1 MAVATFKTL
10 ASSIIN
16 NAASYETKEACSL
29 AIGRVKAAWAA
40 SGSLGVWKHLRDDAI
55 FECQLRFVE
64 LSGMEREASV
74 LAS

>member
-1 MAVATFKTL
+1 MSVATFKKL
-10 ASSIIN
+10 SSSIIK
-16 NAASYETKEACSL
+16 NASSYKTKDACNM
-29 AIGRVKAAWAA
+29 AIARVKAAWAA
-40 SGSLGVWKHLRDDAI
+40 SGSYGIWKHLRDDAI